1 VIHTLLNLTRP
12 LFVLDTET
20 TGLTPDARIV
30 ELGFQMWAP
39 EGPCKN
45 CEQQLTALKSGLI
58 TEIPPCTY
66 CHETRHVEGGMIKEW
81 RSLVNPGIPIPQ
93 AVIDVHGITDV
104 HMTRCQRCSNARN
117 DCICDEFRIV
127 PTFKQLAPSLLRG
140 FTNCD
145 YAGKNVRFD
154 LRILSAEFQRAGHVW
169 SYEGAR
175 IVDIDRLEALA
186 IPRNL
191 EALHEKYVGHKHD
204 GAHGALSDV
213 RASATVIVKQLEAHS
228 TLPRD
233 LDALHAA
240 QWPGWLCSD
249 GSFRMVN
256 GVPTVMFGK
265 HRDRAMRD
273 VPNDYY
279 DFILK
284 NSFPADVKRLAAEA
298 KLGRYPEV
306 SAAEAKAA
314 DKRMD
319 V

>member
-1 VIHTLLNLTRP
+1 MIHQLLNITRP
-12 LFVLDTET
+12 LFIVDCET

-30 ELGFQMWAP
+30 ELGFQMWTN
-39 EGPCKN
+39 EGPCRN

-93 AVIDVHGITDV
+93 AVIDIHGITDEMV
-104 HMTRCQRCSNARN
+104 QGCQTCKRQYPCGCELPKIA
-117 DCICDEFRIV
+117 

-140 FTNCD
+140 FVSCD
-145 YAGKNVRFD
+145 FCGKNVRYD
-154 LRILSAEFQRAGHVW
+154 LRILAAEFARAGHAW

-213 RASATVIVKQLEAHS
+213 RASATVIVKQLEAHAI
-228 TLPRD
+228 LPRD
-233 LDALHAA
+233 LDKIHELS
-240 QWPGWLCSD
+240 WPGWLVAD

-256 GVPTVMFGK
+256 GVPTVTFGK
-265 HRDRAMRD
+265 HRDRAMKD

-284 NSFPADVKRLAAEA
+284 NSFPADVKKLAAEA
-298 KLGRYPEV
+298 KMGRYPV
-306 SAAEAKAA
+306 VTKDEAKRA